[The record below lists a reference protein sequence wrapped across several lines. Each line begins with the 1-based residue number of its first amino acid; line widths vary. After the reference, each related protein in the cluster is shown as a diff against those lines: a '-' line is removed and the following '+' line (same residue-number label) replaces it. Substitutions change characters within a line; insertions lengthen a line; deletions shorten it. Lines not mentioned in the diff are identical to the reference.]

1 MAVNLVQLVTQLLT
15 PDVIAKIASA
25 LGIDRNLLQKMISGA
40 VPSLLASTADVAS
53 TPAGVRQLANTLS
66 QQKSGTIDSLLANLG
81 QGSGPEALANTG
93 ANMLSGLFGGGVLDT
108 MSQAIGEFSGAGKGP
123 SKSLLGM
130 LGPLVMGT
138 LGRYARSEGMDA
150 SGLASLLTSQKQQI
164 TSALPTGLAD
174 RLRTEGLID
183 DAREAVRS
191 GAAEASA
198 AGGRVA
204 GSVAQRTQAAYART
218 SGAMTQWPYWI
229 LGLAVLAGLG
239 WYMFSPPRETV
250 AELPRPPASQPATGT
265 VGVAPSDVTI
275 GNLTS
280 RVNSSVASLK
290 SVLPGITDA
299 ATAQAALPKLQD
311 ATKQLNEVGNL
322 AGKLSPENR
331 SALASLIAAARPTI
345 DEMCDKVLA
354 TPGVGAVAK
363 PTIDE
368 LRAKLDTLSRA

>member
-1 MAVNLVQLVTQLLT
+1 MAVNLVQLVNQLLT

-25 LGIDRNLLQKMISGA
+25 LGIDRNLVQRMISGA

-93 ANMLSGLFGGGVLDT
+93 ANMLSGLLGGSVLDT
-108 MSQAIGEFSGAGKGP
+108 MSQAIGEFSGASKGT

-130 LGPLVMGT
+130 LGPLVIGA

-150 SGLASLLTSQKQQI
+150 SGLASMLTSQKQQI
-164 TSALPTGLAD
+164 TAALPTGLAD

-183 DAREAVRS
+183 DARETLRS

-204 GSVAQRTQAAYART
+204 SSVAQGTQAAYART

-229 LGLAVLAGLG
+229 LGLAVLAGLA
-239 WYMFSPPRETV
+239 WYVFSPPRETV
-250 AELPRPPASQPATGT
+250 AELPRPASPPPAAT

-275 GNLTS
+275 GNLTG

-290 SVLPGITDA
+290 SVLPTITDA
-299 ATAQAALPKLQD
+299 TSAQAALPKLQD

-345 DEMCDKVLA
+345 DAMCDKVMA
-354 TPGVGAVAK
+354 EPGVGAVAK
-363 PTIDE
+363 PAIDE
-368 LRAKLDTLSRA
+368 LRAKLDTLSRV